1 MILRFGS
8 CTLDLDRRLLSR
20 GGNEV
25 HVEPQVFDLLAFMA
39 QSGGAVVPKDKLVE
53 VVWKGL
59 AVSDATIAARISAAR
74 AAVGDSGKEQAV
86 LRTIP
91 RRGLSFVA
99 DVATDETRAK
109 APPPPRSAPPEVRY
123 ALSADGTAIAWSETG
138 EGPPL
143 MRIGHW
149 LSHLELDQGGAIWG
163 PLIDRL
169 ARNHRLVRYDLRGT
183 GLSARD
189 APLTGINVF
198 AEDMAA
204 VADAAGF
211 DHFDLFA
218 ASQAAPVAIRF
229 AAHWPDRVRRM
240 VIVGGYVQGRAHR
253 ASGTD
258 SVDEDTMLAM
268 IRAGWGKADSPFMQA
283 FSTLFAPDATRE
295 QREELVRLQLSSASP
310 ETAVTLRQIIDRF
323 DVTEDLPRVDVPAL
337 IFHAEGDAI
346 HPISQGLKLAANL
359 KDAQFVRMQSRSH
372 MLLPQDP
379 AWEALLTRTEAFL
392 AEGQGTEP

>member
-1 MILRFGS
+1 MILTFND
-8 CTLDLDRRLLSR
+8 CALDLDRRTLVR
-20 GGNEV
+20 GGQEV
-25 HVEPQVFDLLAFMA
+25 HLEPQVFDLLALMA
-39 QSGGAVVPKDKLVE
+39 QSGGRVVSKDRLVE

-74 AAVGDSGKEQAV
+74 AAVGDSGKEQGV

-99 DVATDETRAK
+99 ELRDAPLAAHPPTTTPTEVA
-109 APPPPRSAPPEVRY
+109 Y
-123 ALSADGTAIAWSETG
+123 ALSQDGSAIAWSLTG
-138 EGPPL
+138 DGPPL

-149 LSHLELDQGGAIWG
+149 LSHLEMDRAGTIWG

-169 ARNHRLVRYDLRGT
+169 SQHHRLLRYDLRGT

-189 APLTGINVF
+189 APLTGIDVF

-211 DHFDLFA
+211 EHFDLFA

-229 AAHWPDRVRRM
+229 AARWPDRVRRM
-240 VIVGGYVQGRAHR
+240 VIVGGYVQGRVHR
-253 ASGTD
+253 ATGTGE
-258 SVDEDTMLAM
+258 VDEETILAM

-295 QREELVRLQLSSASP
+295 QRDELVRMQLSSASP
-310 ETAVTLRQIIDRF
+310 ETAVTLRKVIDRF
-323 DVTEDLPRVDVPAL
+323 DVTEDLARVDVPAL
-337 IFHAEGDAI
+337 IFHAEQDAI
-346 HPISQGLKLAANL
+346 HPLSQGLKLAAHL
-359 KDAQFVRMQSRSH
+359 KGAQFIRLDSRSH

-379 AWEALLTRTEAFL
+379 MWEQVLSRTEAFL
-392 AEGQGTEP
+392 AEG